1 MRNAAVE
8 VSRPDKPLFPCGI
21 TKGDLARYYRAV
33 ASAMLHHLA
42 QRPLNLER
50 YPDGIDGRR
59 IIQQRAGAHFPDW
72 IARVTVPKAG
82 GTVTH
87 IVASD
92 VATLVYL
99 ADQACITLHA
109 WLSRADRL
117 DRPDRLIFDLD
128 PSDQRTGDVRGAAR
142 DLGGLLREIG
152 LEPFAMAT
160 GSRGYHLTVPLQRRA
175 DFGTVRSFARDVAR
189 VAVAR
194 DPRLT
199 IEQRKAARRGRILL
213 DVMRNTYAHTAVAPY
228 AVRARHHAP
237 VAAPL
242 RWDELSNPSTRPD
255 AWTLRT
261 VPRRLEQN
269 GDPWRDIRSFARTLV
284 APRRRLKALLDD
296 VRSG

>member
-1 MRNAAVE
+1 MRSAAVE
-8 VSRPDKPLFPCGI
+8 VSRPEKPLFPCGI
-21 TKGDLARYYRAV
+21 TKGDLARYYRVV
-33 ASAMLHHLA
+33 ASVMLPHLA

-50 YPDGIDGRR
+50 YPDGIDGQR
-59 IIQQRAGAHFPDW
+59 IIQQRAGLHFPAW
-72 IARVTVPKAG
+72 IERVTVPKEG

-87 IVASD
+87 VVASD

-128 PSDQRTGDVRGAAR
+128 PGDESATDVRCAAR
-142 DLGGLLREIG
+142 DVGGLLREIG

-160 GSRGYHLTVPLQRRA
+160 GSRGYHLAVPLQRRA
-175 DFGTVRSFARDVAR
+175 DFGAVRSFARGVAR

-194 DPRLT
+194 NPRLT
-199 IEQRKAARRGRILL
+199 IEQRKVARRGRILL

-228 AVRARHHAP
+228 SVRARHHAP
-237 VAAPL
+237 VATPL
-242 RWDELSNPSTRPD
+242 RWEELSDPGTRPD

-261 VPRRLEQN
+261 LPHRLEQD
-269 GDPWRDIRSFARTLV
+269 GDPWCDIRSFARTLV
-284 APRRRLKALLDD
+284 PPRRRLEELLDE